1 MVQRIVVGG
10 AEKRQ
15 SAMSSLRASATTI
28 VARAGTAIGSAGLVP
43 PRQLQGV
50 SAAEVFIAL
59 FTWDCTNRRGGTASV
74 NFHGADVDTV
84 AFVRGVP
91 WVRGS
96 LSRFP
101 A

>member
-1 MVQRIVVGG
+1 MLATMV
-10 AEKRQ
+10 
-15 SAMSSLRASATTI
+15 LLDHCL
-28 VARAGTAIGSAGLVP
+28 GTAIGSAGLVP

-59 FTWDCTNRRGGTASV
+59 FTWDCTNRRGGTASA

>member
-15 SAMSSLRASATTI
+15 SAMSSLRAQRDDHRF
-28 VARAGTAIGSAGLVP
+28 ARAGTAIGSAGLVP

-59 FTWDCTNRRGGTASV
+59 FTWD
-74 NFHGADVDTV
+74 
-84 AFVRGVP
+84 
-91 WVRGS
+91 
-96 LSRFP
+96 
-101 A
+101 